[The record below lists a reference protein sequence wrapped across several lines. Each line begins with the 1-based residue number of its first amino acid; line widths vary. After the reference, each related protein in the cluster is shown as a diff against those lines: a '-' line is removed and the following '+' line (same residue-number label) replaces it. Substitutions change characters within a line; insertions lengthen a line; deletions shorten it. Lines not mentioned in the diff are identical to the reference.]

1 MTAIALTIAGSD
13 SSGGAGIQADLKTFA
28 ALGVYGASVITALT
42 AQNTQGVSAIYDV
55 PPGFIGAQI
64 DAVFADLAVGA
75 VKIGMLFRPATV
87 KAAAEGLAR
96 HRARNVV
103 LDPVT
108 IASSGDSLLA
118 GNVVEAMRRRL
129 IPHTLVVTPNLAEA
143 AALTGATPA
152 RSERE
157 MEIQA
162 REILSLGARNVLIK
176 GGHADGDE
184 CVDLLDRRGR
194 GRAAVGEADRD
205 QEHARHRLHVVVG
218 DRGGAR
224 QGARRRHRLPGGQGL
239 RHRGDRARRRI
250 QRRPRPRAAASFSPV
265 VAMMNDPQAGCFTRT
280 ALRAPGD
287 VGRGGVERSRH
298 RTDRLRSS
306 TVDPPRE
313 GDSRR
318 TVDHR
323 RRCPSPRRPSPAR
336 RR

>member
-1 MTAIALTIAGSD
+1 MTAVALTIAGSD

-87 KAAAEGLAR
+87 RAAAEGLVR
-96 HRARNVV
+96 HRVRNVV

-184 CVDLLDRRGR
+184 CVDLLIGEGEVVRLSAKRIATKNTHGTGCTLSSAIAAGLAKGLDVVT
-194 GRAAVGEADRD
+194 ACQEAKAYVTAAIAHADELAVG
-205 QEHARHRLHVVVG
+205 HGPGPLHHFYE
-218 DRGGAR
+218 
-224 QGARRRHRLPGGQGL
+224 QWSKP
-239 RHRGDRARRRI
+239 
-250 QRRPRPRAAASFSPV
+250 
-265 VAMMNDPQAGCFTRT
+265 
-280 ALRAPGD
+280 
-287 VGRGGVERSRH
+287 
-298 RTDRLRSS
+298 
-306 TVDPPRE
+306 
-313 GDSRR
+313 
-318 TVDHR
+318 
-323 RRCPSPRRPSPAR
+323 
-336 RR
+336 